1 MGEGGKTFRC
11 SLLPQISKMQ
21 CYILVLSMCVCMGVR
36 FYELRFIQNA
46 IRYMIRT
53 RFERNSVKRLI
64 NSGKSS
70 VGFRVNQCNRGVTGA
85 RENWVLLKRTIH
97 VINFANLINLWNP
110 IRNGPLEIFPANQF

>member
-1 MGEGGKTFRC
+1 
-11 SLLPQISKMQ
+11 
-21 CYILVLSMCVCMGVR
+21 MGVR